1 MWAVYIRLPS
11 VEEAQRS
18 IKEWK
23 GATGI
28 PGIVGAIDGTHI
40 AIKKP
45 SNCTAPEVY
54 FNRKAFYNINV
65 QGEVLTNLS
74 ILIIAM
80 VDFKKRFVDVEA
92 GWPGSVGD
100 SRIFRTSRLNTTYI
114 DWLSQFPTTRLVTG
128 ERDDGEVI
136 YEDIPAF
143 ILADSAYPNSKH
155 LVTTFKVTE
164 TSDEIINALNK
175 KLGGA
180 RYHVENAFG
189 ILKAR
194 FRIFQRPLECA
205 AEHIRFAITLIS
217 AIFVLHN
224 FLIDVGDDSKEWDV
238 DMVDD
243 SEIDTQLESPDIAD
257 SLDGTTRSA
266 LLRHMRWTL
275 ENDD

>member
-1 MWAVYIRLPS
+1 MWNAYIRLPTL
-11 VEEAQRS
+11 EEAQRS

-45 SNCTAPEVY
+45 SNRTAPEVY
-54 FNRKAFYNINV
+54 FNRKAFYSINV

-189 ILKAR
+189 ILKGR

-205 AEHIRFAITLIS
+205 CEDIRFAIVLIS

-224 FLIDVGDDSKEWDV
+224 FLIDVRDDSGEWL
-238 DMVDD
+238 DD
-243 SEIDTQLESPDIAD
+243 SDIVNED
-257 SLDGTTRSA
+257 NGNLDENIEQAPMEETTTRRA
-266 LLRHMRWTL
+266 LIRHMRWKL
-275 ENDD
+275 SD